1 MTDKPT
7 KEHKFT
13 VKQQRFIDFYDGNAT
28 KAARI
33 AGYSHPKPQAARL
46 LTNVNIFEAIKYR
59 EIRRNKSTI
68 ADRQER
74 QEFWTKNLRD
84 TSLDIAHRHK
94 ASELLGRS
102 EADFTDIKRIV
113 DKDGEDLTW
122 KVEIVDPVL
131 DI

>member
-1 MTDKPT
+1 MTADKHQKSLTDK
-7 KEHKFT
+7 
-13 VKQQRFIDFYDGNAT
+13 QRRYVDCYDGDIKNSAKKAGISYQYARELHT
-28 KAARI
+28 KTYYA
-33 AGYSHPKPQAARL
+33 HVQ
-46 LTNVNIFEAIKYR
+46 EAIKN
-59 EIRRNKSTI
+59 RNDEVSI
-68 ADRQER
+68 GHIMSRQER
-74 QEFWTKNLRD
+74 QVFWTKMALKSEKD
-84 TSLDIAHRHK
+84 SDKLK